1 MTILVSLLQKFCNK
15 QSFFWMIQFK
25 RRSKCGN
32 LAVKRNEFSK
42 LKDFHIFFL
51 QKEKSNYFS
60 HYQDCCF
67 NLSNSFQEK
76 ELSQRHAKS
85 RRGTFL
91 ITNFWQIII
100 AILCNQIKQEF
111 SSTFRSNV
119 RGKLNLPKRIA
130 MVKHYDLAFLLLP
143 FFCKI

>member
-15 QSFFWMIQFK
+15 QSFFLDDPIQK
-25 RRSKCGN
+25 KKQCGN

-76 ELSQRHAKS
+76 
-85 RRGTFL
+85 G
-91 ITNFWQIII
+91 III
-100 AILCNQIKQEF
+100 P
-111 SSTFRSNV
+111 S
-119 RGKLNLPKRIA
+119 
-130 MVKHYDLAFLLLP
+130 
-143 FFCKI
+143 CKIKTWHFP